1 MSGLLALLRL
11 DGAPVGDDALARMA
25 ATLVQ
30 RGPEATRLWHDG
42 RAGLGHT
49 LLATTPEAAREPM
62 PFRHAATGC
71 VITAD
76 ARLDNRD
83 ELLPLLGLADR
94 KDTCGDG
101 EVLLEAYLKWGPP
114 GLARLLGD
122 FAFVLWDPRRQAL
135 IAARDVFG
143 MRPLCWH
150 RSDRLL
156 AIASEPKAILALPEV
171 PREIDIGRTADFLI
185 PELEGIDKT
194 STFWCGIERLPP
206 AHVLVADARGTRIER
221 YWSPE
226 EVAELKLASSADYDE
241 AFLDLLAQ
249 SIRARL
255 RSVGPVAAMLSGG
268 MDSGSI
274 VAVASKLLREAD
286 QPPLVTF
293 SAVGPDPAT
302 CTETRLA
309 RATAAHCGTD
319 AHFINY
325 DDLGDLMPEL
335 AHAMA
340 ASSEP
345 FDYNMSLPCSVF
357 MSAKRKGHKVVLSGA
372 AGDNVLDA
380 GLYVPRLLL
389 SGRWRQLVR
398 VGAGLVR
405 FWGAGPARSLLLDQ
419 LSPALVPPPVFRR
432 LRAWQFHRW
441 TRSAIARGAITA
453 ERARLAH
460 LPERY
465 RTLHARFPIG
475 VRHPYALERWQWI
488 DLPYLVIGLE
498 RYDRVAGA
506 QGIELRE
513 PFLDRR

>member
-1 MSGLLALLRL
+1 
-11 DGAPVGDDALARMA
+11 
-25 ATLVQ
+25 
-30 RGPEATRLWHDG
+30 
-42 RAGLGHT
+42 
-49 LLATTPEAAREPM
+49 
-62 PFRHAATGC
+62 
-71 VITAD
+71 
-76 ARLDNRD
+76 
-83 ELLPLLGLADR
+83 
-94 KDTCGDG
+94 
-101 EVLLEAYLKWGPP
+101 
-114 GLARLLGD
+114 
-122 FAFVLWDPRRQAL
+122 PRRQAL
-135 IAARDVFG
+135 NAARDVFG

-513 PFLDRR
+513 PFLDRRLVQFCLSLPGEQLLGNGWPKMILRRATGGLMPETVRWSAGKQHLGWKFTSAVLGSEAGNKALCGHAPVRQPAVENNCDLSGSAYHEPPGRPGFLREWLRRHRSSS